1 MARIPVAVQLYS
13 VRDDAK
19 NDLAGVLKAIA
30 KMGYDGVEF
39 AGFYGHD
46 AKSVKA
52 MLDEYG
58 LKAAGAHVGLNTLLG
73 DELQRSIEYHAT
85 IGNAFLIVPGLD
97 HTYTTSRAGWLQAAK
112 LLNEAAKNL
121 APHGM
126 YTGYHNHWIEFTP
139 LNGELPWDTLFGN
152 TDASVIMQ
160 FDTGNALLGGADAG
174 PFLQR
179 YPGRALSVHL
189 KEHSHTNSTA
199 LIGEGDVPWQY
210 VLELC
215 ESVGATQWYVVE
227 QESYAY
233 PPMECIDRCL
243 QNLRAMGR

>member
-112 LLNEAAKNL
+112 LLNEAAKTWHHTGCIPAITTIGLNL
-121 APHGM
+121 H
-126 YTGYHNHWIEFTP
+126 
-139 LNGELPWDTLFGN
+139 
-152 TDASVIMQ
+152 
-160 FDTGNALLGGADAG
+160 
-174 PFLQR
+174 R
-179 YPGRALSVHL
+179 
-189 KEHSHTNSTA
+189 
-199 LIGEGDVPWQY
+199 
-210 VLELC
+210 
-215 ESVGATQWYVVE
+215 
-227 QESYAY
+227 
-233 PPMECIDRCL
+233 
-243 QNLRAMGR
+243 